1 MYIGLFKG
9 DIEAISESY
18 QVEIKTGEMLPRL
31 VNLSEM
37 GGRE

>member
-18 QVEIKTGEMLPRL
+18 QIEIKTGEMLPWLCESIRY
-31 VNLSEM
+31 
-37 GGRE
+37 GW